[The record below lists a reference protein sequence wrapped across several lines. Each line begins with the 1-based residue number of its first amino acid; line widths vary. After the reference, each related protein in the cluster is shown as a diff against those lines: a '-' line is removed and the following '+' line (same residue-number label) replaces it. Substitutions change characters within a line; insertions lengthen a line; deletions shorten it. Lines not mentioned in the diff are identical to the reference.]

1 MSVPIAYICGQAD
14 AIRAKIDAKLIEL
27 NVGPDLDESGLEA
40 AQKGTLTRWRNEL
53 IKLEQQ
59 IITLHAAEEAR
70 RQEQK
75 EAELQKRLEM
85 ERATLMQFEHKPGL
99 VSGGDKNVAKAE
111 PAGNLKLLK
120 SDMDQ
125 QPELTPRLDVAIFV
139 RKMGVVYKSHVEG
152 EPSLL
157 KTFLMMVEQK
167 MHTSYRQTFQAR
179 DASVTVD
186 TWAEMRDYLL
196 RTHKSNS
203 TIFQELGQ
211 FNELQLEKG
220 EKLTD
225 FGARIETV
233 GAECKIVIA
242 AKFKEMCKREMNVD
256 DLFDMLY
263 SDTFIK
269 SLQSNARYSAYYN
282 DIVRDLDTCYKVSD
296 IAARASTMAKR
307 KVDTETVGSSSTALM
322 ASSPGSLESRM
333 ESLAK
338 TMESVVSK
346 VFMAKGVKDAQSTN
360 KSADANKQKSSPSW
374 RFLSWDKKVKDPE
387 FIKWSGERDCKFGD
401 KCARDKCTF
410 KHPTS
415 GGGARGGGAQ
425 GGNTSSSYYTNL
437 QVDLSN
443 LH

>member
-1 MSVPIAYICGQAD
+1 MQMSVPIAYICGQAD
-14 AIRAKIDAKLIEL
+14 VIRAKIDAKLIEQ
-27 NVGPDLDESGLEA
+27 NVGEDLDESGLEP
-40 AQKGTLTRWRNEL
+40 AQKTTLTRWRNEL
-53 IKLEQQ
+53 VKLEQQ
-59 IITLHAAEEAR
+59 IITLHAAEEAK

-85 ERATLMQFEHKPGL
+85 EKATLMLFEHKPGP

-186 TWAEMRDYLL
+186 TWAAMRDYLL

-269 SLQSNARYSAYYN
+269 SLQSNTRYSAYYN

-307 KVDTETVGSSSTALM
+307 KVDTESLVSSSTVLM
-322 ASSPGSLESRM
+322 AKSPDSLESRM
-333 ESLAK
+333 DSLAK
-338 TMESVVSK
+338 SMKIIEAS
-346 VFMAKGVKDAQSTN
+346 MAQS
-360 KSADANKQKSSPSW
+360 DPGRHEEPSW
-374 RFLSWDKKVKDPE
+374 RSLPWKKRILDPE
-387 FIKWSGERDCKFGD
+387 FIKWSGERDCKFGN
-401 KCARDKCTF
+401 KCADAKCPF
-410 KHPTS
+410 KHYQ
-415 GGGARGGGAQ
+415 RQ
-425 GGNTSSSYYTNL
+425 
-437 QVDLSN
+437 
-443 LH
+443 